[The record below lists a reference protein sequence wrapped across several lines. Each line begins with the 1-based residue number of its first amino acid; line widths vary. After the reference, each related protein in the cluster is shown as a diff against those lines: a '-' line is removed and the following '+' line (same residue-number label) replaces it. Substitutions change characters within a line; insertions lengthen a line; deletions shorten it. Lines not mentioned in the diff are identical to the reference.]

1 METTD
6 NDNHKRKNLGFTPK
20 RKTSI
25 IKVLGV
31 GGGGSNAVNHMY
43 KQGIEGVDFIV
54 CNTDMQALAAS
65 PVPIKVQL
73 GNTGLG
79 AGGDPEKAA
88 QAAEESV
95 ENIKEILDEDTEML
109 FITAGMGGGTGTGAA
124 PVIARIAHELGFLT
138 VGIVT
143 LPFRFEGRRKRK
155 RAEQGIAEMRKY
167 IDTLLVISNDK
178 LPDFYK
184 DLSLGNAFE
193 KVDNVLTTAA
203 KGIADIITV
212 PGYVN
217 VDFEDVKTVMK
228 QSGKAIMGSAEAN
241 GEGRATKAISEAM
254 TSPLLNDNDITGAR
268 KILLYISTGIN
279 DIRLDEIME
288 ITDYILQ
295 QCGDDA
301 EIIWGRGMTEDE
313 GDNMGVTIIATGFD
327 ATEKIQDEHDQ
338 ATPSDDIDPS
348 KNSPVQGT
356 NPSRGNGDIV
366 SESAT
371 SGVDS
376 NIEGKPDKKVKKVHP
391 LDEPLSEDRQAELN
405 FNTLEG
411 EQTDDSE
418 TSAEEGIHIVQ
429 KKKPE
434 IKIRSQEKKIEE
446 QTSEEQHD
454 PLENNSHERARKLKE
469 MSLNTLKKSYHE
481 LESEPAY
488 IRKKVQLSEPNYSS
502 KESGSKTS
510 LGKDNH
516 DHVILKPGAS
526 FLHNS
531 VD

>member
-31 GGGGSNAVNHMY
+31 GGGGSNAINHMY

-65 PVPIKVQL
+65 PVPVKVQL

-228 QSGKAIMGSAEAN
+228 QSGKAIMGSAEAD
-241 GEGRATKAISEAM
+241 GEDRATKAISEAM

-268 KILLYISTGIN
+268 KILLYISTGIK

-288 ITDYILQ
+288 ITDYILK

-301 EIIWGRGMTEDE
+301 EIIWGRGMTDDD

-327 ATEKIQDEHDQ
+327 TSEKVKGENDQ
-338 ATPSDDIDPS
+338 ATPPDDN
-348 KNSPVQGT
+348 NSPVQGT
-356 NPSRGNGDIV
+356 DPNRGIGDDAP
-366 SESAT
+366 ES
-371 SGVDS
+371 SGSGADS
-376 NIEGKPDKKVKKVHP
+376 NLDGQPDKKVKKVHP
-391 LDEPLSEDRQAELN
+391 LDEPLSESRQPELN
-405 FNTLEG
+405 FNIPED

-418 TSAEEGIHIVQ
+418 TSDEEGIHIIQ

-434 IKIRSQEKKIEE
+434 IKIKGQENNIEE
-446 QTSEEQHD
+446 HTGVEQHD
-454 PLENNSHERARKLKE
+454 PLDKNSHERARKLKE
-469 MSLNTLKKSYHE
+469 MSLSTLKKSYRE
-481 LESEPAY
+481 LETEPAY
-488 IRKKVQLSEPNYSS
+488 VRKKVQLSEPNYSS

-516 DHVILKPGAS
+516 DNVILKPGAS